1 MRLLALVAI
10 MALDLAGGRQDPPA
24 KPPRPADELPFARL
38 KADAVIAAALTS
50 GAAATKDAL
59 WFGTPAGLGR
69 VDAATN
75 ALTSIAVDGP
85 PCGGLA
91 ADGAVVWTPRCG
103 ATPALTRVDTAT
115 KATTTAALRPVDASG
130 FLAAAVGS
138 VWVATETGGVVAR
151 VDPDTRDV
159 VGEVY
164 VAREPSSVAGGDEAL
179 WITSVVGNTLTRV
192 EPHTNAVVETVKVG
206 PRPGRLAVTPDAV
219 WVLNRGDDSVTRVDP
234 KTNKVVATIAV
245 GHGVGGGD
253 IAAGEGAVFL
263 SAAGSP
269 LVRIDP
275 ESNRATHRFTGDGGG
290 AVAVAHGSVWVAD
303 GPASTRRLDPRLV
316 AAMRP

>member
-1 MRLLALVAI
+1 MAAVALVA
-10 MALDLAGGRQDPPA
+10 LELGRLGQDAPA
-24 KPPRPADELPFARL
+24 KPPRPADELPLARL
-38 KADAVIAAALTS
+38 KADASVAAALTP
-50 GAAATKDAL
+50 GAVATKDAL
-59 WFGTPAGLGR
+59 WVATPGGLAR
-69 VDAATN
+69 VDAASN
-75 ALTSIAVDGP
+75 AVTTPIALDGP

-91 ADGAVVWTPRCG
+91 SADVVVWSPRCG
-103 ATPALTRVDTAT
+103 TTPALARVDTAS
-115 KATTTAALRPVDASG
+115 KAVTTAALRPTDAG
-130 FLAAAVGS
+130 GLLASAVGS
-138 VWVATETGGVVAR
+138 VWVATEASGVVAR
-151 VDPDTRDV
+151 VDPDTREV

-179 WITSVVGNTLTRV
+179 WVTSAAGDTLTRV

-253 IAAGEGAVFL
+253 IAAGEGAVYL
-263 SAAGSP
+263 SAPGTP

-275 ESNRATHRFTGDGGG
+275 ESNRATHRFTGQGGG
-290 AVAVAHGSVWVAD
+290 AVAVAFGSVWVTD
-303 GPASTRRLDPRLV
+303 GPASTKRFDPRLI